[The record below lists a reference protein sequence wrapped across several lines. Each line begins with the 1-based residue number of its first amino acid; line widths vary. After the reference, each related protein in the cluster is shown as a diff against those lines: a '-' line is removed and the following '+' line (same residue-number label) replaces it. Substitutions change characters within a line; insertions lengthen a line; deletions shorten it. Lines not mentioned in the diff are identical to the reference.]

1 MVAAPV
7 RQRKLQARNSPALG
21 VRRPLPLVEAESGR
35 TVTGGGGG
43 SPRRRCRRG
52 PRPSLAAGS
61 ARDRA
66 GDGRLVR
73 GGAAVS
79 APRERSVSHSISGT
93 ALEWEQLRHL
103 AESEGKAISRFIG
116 DSMAER
122 RRSRTGEARLDEM
135 ARTGRHDSMRELLTS
150 IVGPERA
157 ARILRRVLNRNS
169 PRS

>member
-1 MVAAPV
+1 M
-7 RQRKLQARNSPALG
+7 
-21 VRRPLPLVEAESGR
+21 
-35 TVTGGGGG
+35 
-43 SPRRRCRRG
+43 
-52 PRPSLAAGS
+52 
-61 ARDRA
+61 
-66 GDGRLVR
+66 
-73 GGAAVS
+73 S

-103 AESEGKAISRFIG
+103 AEREGKTISRFIR
-116 DSMAER
+116 DRMVER
-122 RRSRTGEARLDEM
+122 RRSQTREADGGDAQVLTPDEVRAMRDSAVRAEALISRLVERPGAASPDVSEAVRFLFETRLDEM

>member
-1 MVAAPV
+1 M
-7 RQRKLQARNSPALG
+7 
-21 VRRPLPLVEAESGR
+21 
-35 TVTGGGGG
+35 
-43 SPRRRCRRG
+43 
-52 PRPSLAAGS
+52 
-61 ARDRA
+61 
-66 GDGRLVR
+66 
-73 GGAAVS
+73 S

-103 AESEGKAISRFIG
+103 AEHSGKTISRFIR

-122 RRSRTGEARLDEM
+122 RRSRTQETDEGDAQLLTPDEVREMRDSAVRAEALISRLVERPGAASPDVSEAVRFLFEARLEDM
-135 ARTGRHDSMRELLTS
+135 ARTGRHDSMKELLTS